1 MGRSRRWLRPLSPH
15 IRGRDVLI
23 ALAIPGRG
31 GDVHVAIRF
40 MRGSVRIRPIVSVAR
55 HRQ

>member
-15 IRGRDVLI
+15 IRGGDVLI

-31 GDVHVAIRF
+31 GDVLVAIRF
-40 MRGSVRIRPIVSVAR
+40 MRGSVKTPPIVSVVQ